1 MKYRNL
7 IVHLDNTAAS
17 ATRLKVAV
25 NLAQRFE
32 ARLTGVYAVADGH
45 VRSASG
51 GGTRGTVLREAAAL
65 TTSFREQTE
74 AAGVQ
79 AEWHMELATN
89 DARVNQ
95 ILVRA
100 TRNFDIAILGQFAP
114 QTADGG
120 IRSDLVEQTV
130 KLSGRPALVVPYAGN
145 FAHTGRRVIV
155 AWNPNREAVRAV
167 NDAMP
172 ILIDAD
178 RVVLVTLDP
187 AAEPRRMVEGPV
199 SNMVGH
205 LAAHGVEAS
214 TERLVYDRGGINPA
228 DRLLSHI
235 ADEAA
240 DLLVMGAFSDQKRQI
255 QSSEN
260 LTGHILAH
268 MTVPV
273 LISH

>member
-1 MKYRNL
+1 MTYRNL

-17 ATRLKVAV
+17 ETRLKVAA

-32 ARLTGVYAVADGH
+32 ARLTGVFAVAGD
-45 VRSASG
+45 RLQLATG
-51 GGTRGTVLREAAAL
+51 GKKRGAVLRGAAAL
-65 TTSFREQTE
+65 STSFREQTE

-89 DARVNQ
+89 NDRVNQ
-95 ILVRA
+95 TLVRTA
-100 TRNFDIAILGQFAP
+100 RYFDMAILGQFNP
-114 QTADGG
+114 QTADGS

-130 KLSGRPALVVPYAGN
+130 KLSGRPALVVPYAGD
-145 FAHTGRRVIV
+145 FAHAGRRVII

-172 ILIDAD
+172 LLIDAD

-187 AAEPRRMVEGPV
+187 AAEPRRMVDGPV
-199 SNMVGH
+199 ADMVGH
-205 LAAHGVEAS
+205 LAAHGIDAS
-214 TERLVYDRGGINPA
+214 SERLVYDRGGIAPA

-240 DLLVMGAFSDQKRQI
+240 DLLVMGAFSDQKSQT